1 MSKSSIEHP
10 SINELAAFV
19 EGSLSDA
26 GRIEAHL
33 DTCHPVRDGSGRS
46 DRTAHMASEGL
57 IPTLSV
63 AERSEAK
70 ERLRRIVNRSSES
83 GASAND
89 PGATKESKP
98 SALPGR
104 GIGSVLGAVG
114 ESWA

>member
-26 GRIEAHL
+26 GIAV
-33 DTCHPVRDGSGRS
+33 DPQTPAQCVTVVVAVRGS
-46 DRTAHMASEGL
+46 AHMASEGL

-83 GASAND
+83 GGFSQ
-89 PGATKESKP
+89 
-98 SALPGR
+98 
-104 GIGSVLGAVG
+104 
-114 ESWA
+114 